1 MHRTEGAY
9 NEDNLFVDGPPG
21 TTIEAAW
28 LNAVQEEIANVI
40 EATGSSLLLEH
51 TDTRTQL
58 RDAINSLVVAAG
70 ISDAAYDEATWN
82 GVTGIGPSKNAA
94 RDEFEK
100 RANKKGPDVETK
112 TDDYN
117 VTTADFGK
125 SLRMNSALDKAFTM
139 CSVGANEDGARITF
153 VKLGAGRVT
162 INAADVDY
170 IQDSSAGGTIYSE
183 TDNATITLEY
193 AHGTI
198 KWVIISAVGIWTT
211 T

>member
-40 EATGSSLLLEH
+40 EATGVSLLLEH

-58 RDAINSLVVAAG
+58 RDAINTLVVAAG
-70 ISDAAYDEATWN
+70 ISDIAYDEATWN
-82 GVTGIGPSKNAA
+82 GVTGIGPSKNVT

-117 VTTADFGK
+117 VIITDFGK
-125 SLRMNSALDKAFTM
+125 SLRMNAATAKVFTL
-139 CSVGANEDGARITF
+139 CSVGANEDGTRITF
-153 VKLGAGRVT
+153 VKQGAGRVT
-162 INAADVDY
+162 IAAADIDY

-193 AHGTI
+193 VHGMI
-198 KWVIISAVGIWTT
+198 RWVIIAAVGAWVTT
-211 T
+211 

>member
-9 NEDNLFVDGPPG
+9 NESNLFVDGPPG

-40 EATGSSLLLEH
+40 EAVGTPLLLES

-70 ISDAAYDEATWN
+70 ISDIAYDATTWN
-82 GVTGIGPSKNAA
+82 GVTSIGPSKNAV
-94 RDEFEK
+94 RDEMETRAKK
-100 RANKKGPDVETK
+100 RGPDVATK
-112 TDDYN
+112 TDNYN
-117 VTTADFGK
+117 VTTDDFGK
-125 SLRMNSALDKAFTM
+125 SLRMNSVADKAFTL
-139 CSVGANEDGARITF
+139 CSVGANEDGVRITF
-153 VKLGAGRVT
+153 VKQGTGKVT

-170 IQDSSAGGTIYSE
+170 IHDSSATGTIYS
-183 TDNATITLEY
+183 TSDYATITLEY
-193 AHGTI
+193 VHGMI
-198 KWVIISAVGIWTT
+198 RWVIISAVGAWTT

>member
-9 NEDNLFVDGPPG
+9 NESNLFVDGPPG

-40 EATGSSLLLEH
+40 EATGAALLLEN

-112 TDDYN
+112 TADYN

-125 SLRMNSALDKAFTM
+125 SIRMNSAADKAFTL

-153 VKLGAGRVT
+153 IKQGTGKVT

-170 IQDSSAGGTIYSE
+170 IHDGSATGTIYS
-183 TDNATITLEY
+183 TSDYATITLEY
-193 AHGTI
+193 VHGMI
-198 KWVIISAVGIWTT
+198 RWVIISAVGSWTT